1 LTSSRAHAS
10 PWSRQSE
17 CTSPL
22 SWPATMSS
30 ITRVPN
36 PRRMCGVT
44 VGPPHSIQRKLTRPS
59 AVRDHVISTRPSV
72 ANRDQYCSVGGEF
85 MQGNC
90 NRLSRIRLQHYRWS
104 INSHT
109 PLSLAAVRRKLLR
122 DQTVKLSS
130 RPARLHEQPMDLC
143 EGIDAPLRS
152 SDVSARER
160 GRATSP
166 ARTRGQIAM
175 WLRIS

>member
-1 LTSSRAHAS
+1 
-10 PWSRQSE
+10 
-17 CTSPL
+17 
-22 SWPATMSS
+22 MG
-30 ITRVPN
+30 
-36 PRRMCGVT
+36 GVT

-109 PLSLAAVRRKLLR
+109 SLSLAAVRRKLLR

-143 EGIDAPLRS
+143 GGIDAPFDQLLEIIRRIGTGERARHISGENAGANSNVAEDLLRCS
-152 SDVSARER
+152 LSEQLKEM
-160 GRATSP
+160 GNP
-166 ARTRGQIAM
+166 
-175 WLRIS
+175 